1 MRKAK
6 PVESHIFP
14 GMERTVAEQK
24 EAAAHYSAEEMTAKM
39 LEPLGDVSRKAGEM
53 ETHAP
58 LFFGQV
64 HPTLFSGGNTE

>member
-39 LEPLGDVSRKAGEM
+39 LEPLGDVSAKAGAIERDS
-53 ETHAP
+53 P
-58 LFFGQV
+58 LFFGSV
-64 HPTLFSGGNTE
+64 HPTLFSQ